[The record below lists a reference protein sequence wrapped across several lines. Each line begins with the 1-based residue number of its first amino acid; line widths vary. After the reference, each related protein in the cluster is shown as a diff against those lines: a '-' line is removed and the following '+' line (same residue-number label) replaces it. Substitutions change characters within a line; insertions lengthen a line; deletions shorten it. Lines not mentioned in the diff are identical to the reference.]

1 MRRCNPYKEEEVMRF
16 YNRNSKI
23 TTKFDV
29 LRTAGV
35 LSIVTLAAFLFVALA
50 PGAPQAD
57 EGMWLLHMLDSCPTE
72 TWKARGLEL
81 SLEEIYDPKNPDIAD
96 AIIRLGGG
104 SASFVSFDGL
114 IITNHH
120 VAYGALQRVSSAET
134 NYMKQGF
141 IARTQAEEI
150 PAPGYQAFV
159 TKDVKDVTKKVLGK
173 LNDKMSDKER
183 YDAIEEQTKK
193 IIQKAEKG
201 KDIHAEVRN
210 FYGGMQYYLFTY
222 FKIKDIRIVYA
233 PPGTIGNYGGE
244 VDNWMWPRH
253 TGDFSFLR
261 AYVGPDGKSAEHSE
275 DNVPYHPEKYLTI
288 SKAPLKQ
295 DDFTMV
301 IGYPGGTSRYRSS
314 YSIDHHVNRN
324 YPSRIKG
331 FKEIIDILE
340 AESEKD
346 EDVAVKAAGMKRGLE
361 NAYKNSQ
368 GQLEGLK
375 KAKLLDK
382 KLAEEE
388 ALRRFMEANPDVKKK
403 YGHVLDGI
411 AAQYEDYVKFWKKS
425 SIMGYMM
432 FVPSMVGAAHTIYKW
447 TLEQEKKD
455 IDREPGYMDR
465 NEDDRKRGLSMVE
478 MRYAEVIDKRMLKY
492 LMLRAAE
499 LPRGQRI
506 TAVTEVA
513 SGLTGDALEKKI
525 DEFIDHLYAN
535 TKVTDP
541 DTRMEM
547 FGMKHKDVLAM
558 EDPMVQ
564 FAAKLEADNKIL
576 EDKVEAFSGALQKLR
591 PQLMELR
598 MAYGGELVY
607 PDANS
612 TKRLSVGEVAGYSP
626 GDAVHYDPITTLTG
640 VVQKYTGEDPFDL
653 PAGILELYEAKDFG
667 SYTDP
672 ATGEVPV
679 CFLSTNDVTG
689 GNSGSPI
696 LNGKGEIIGLVF
708 DGNYESISADY
719 QFIPKLTRTINV
731 DSRYILFVLEK
742 YAQATE
748 LLDEIK
754 VR

>member
-1 MRRCNPYKEEEVMRF
+1 MRRSNPIHEEDVMRF
-16 YNRNSKI
+16 FDRYSKS
-23 TTKFDV
+23 TGKADAP
-29 LRTAGV
+29 RSAG
-35 LSIVTLAAFLFVALA
+35 IMMIITLAALCSVSLA
-50 PGAPQAD
+50 PDAPQAD
-57 EGMWLLHMLDSCPTE
+57 EGMWLLHKLDNCPLDS
-72 TWKARGLEL
+72 WRSRGLEL
-81 SLEEIYDPKNPDIAD
+81 SLEEIYDPKNPDLAD

-120 VAYGALQRVSSAET
+120 VAYGALQRQSSTET

-141 IARTQAEEI
+141 IARTKAEEI

-159 TKDVKDVTKKVLGK
+159 TKDVKDVTKKVLGAV
-173 LNDKMSDKER
+173 NDKMSDKER
-183 YDAIEEQTKK
+183 YDAIEAQTKK

-201 KDIHAEVRN
+201 KDVHAEVRD
-210 FYGGMQYYLFTY
+210 FYGGMKYYLFTY
-222 FKIKDIRIVYA
+222 FKIKDIRITYA

-275 DNVPYHPEKYLTI
+275 DNVPYHPEKYLTL
-288 SKAPLKQ
+288 SKAPLKE

-301 IGYPGGTSRYRSS
+301 IGYPGGTMRYRSS
-314 YSIDHHVNRN
+314 YSIDHHINRN
-324 YPSRIKG
+324 YPNRIKA
-331 FKEIIDILE
+331 FKEIIDILQ
-340 AESEKD
+340 AESDQD
-346 EDVAVKAAGMKRGLE
+346 ENVAVKAAGMKRGLE
-361 NAYKNSQ
+361 NAYKNSK

-382 KLAEEE
+382 KLKEEE
-388 ALRRFMEANPDVKKK
+388 DLRRFLKANPDMQKK
-403 YGHVLDGI
+403 YGGVLDGI
-411 AAQYEDYVKFWKKS
+411 AAQYDDYIKIWKKN
-425 SIMGYMM
+425 SIMGYMLFAPVM
-432 FVPSMVGAAHTIYKW
+432 LGSAHTIYKW

-455 IDREPGYMDR
+455 IDREPGYMER
-465 NEDDRKRGLSMVE
+465 NEADRKRGLSMAE
-478 MRYAEVIDKRMLKY
+478 MRYAEVIDKQLLKY
-492 LMLRAAE
+492 LMMRAAE

-525 DEFIDHLYAN
+525 DDFIDHLYAN

-541 DTRMEM
+541 DMRMEM
-547 FGMKHKDVLAM
+547 FAMKHKDVLAL

-564 FAAKLEADNKIL
+564 FAARLEADQKIL

-598 MAYGGELVY
+598 LAYGGELVY

-612 TKRLSVGEVAGYSP
+612 TKRLSVGEIAGYSP

-640 VVQKYTGEDPFDL
+640 VVEKYTGEDPFDL
-653 PAGILELYEAKDFG
+653 PSEIHQLHEAKDFG
-667 SYTDP
+667 GYTDP
-672 ATGEVPV
+672 ATGDVPV